1 KDRSISLSGYLHM
14 KHYGST
20 WATLRPRRRYFYIM
34 DEYEGQLHFFPD
46 ENAYIKDR
54 DPVGSLPISSS
65 AVSLSERDSRAF
77 IVHLD
82 DRKRVELE
90 AESEQSC
97 ECWLKA
103 LSNRSV
109 ARDRKESSGG
119 GGLKGDGRDR
129 SMSLPSESDHSSGV
143 ARRKLTLPSTIE
155 GVHSNA
161 TLSMLEEQLRKLVEK
176 EYETT
181 PKQRTRS
188 VPAAPIWLDDWVSNW
203 LHHQNFR
210 ASASNMDSSS
220 SSTPAETGM
229 AREEKDEDSATTS
242 PCDEDEEDS
251 QDCSTISSEN
261 ILAEELSQLRAI
273 VNRQKA
279 EISRLSRENGDLN
292 VALMEYKVRDQVSSE
307 TERNRFL
314 NGEVLRLNQRCRE
327 TEALLDNVRSQLRT
341 VTEERDQLK
350 REYASAL
357 QAAIRV
363 PVADHH
369 SFDVLQVRLYGGD
382 LHKRRVCLLVDEARK
397 DNPSLPTLHSLMMGV
412 YVDEYG
418 FRVAFIDEGLAV
430 HYMACRL
437 HEHYEERLHS
447 AMEHRQHWSDFLESN
462 AAIPLTKESRALVRR
477 GVPAS
482 LRSVVWKMLIHQQ
495 VIAAKMQHGK
505 YYYRNLCSLNGGEAD
520 RLFCST
526 HQKQINLDLLRT
538 MPSNVHF
545 LNAGCKGV
553 SQLQQVLRAFCLH
566 NGTTGYC
573 QGMNFLAA
581 TALLVVG
588 PEDAFWLLVALTEGF
603 FHESYFDESLSGAQ
617 ADQEVLKEL
626 LEQKVPALTK
636 HLEECEIDL
645 ATITLNWFIALFFD
659 AVPFKTLLRFWD
671 CFLLEGPKVL
681 FRFSIALLSLHVD
694 EILQK
699 TDTIGVMK
707 VVKAAV
713 RLSFDVDGLFKLA
726 FEDLHPFPSRAQL
739 RAKQMTYLEIL
750 QSRFN
755 QRASRMLI
763 RGDSAQSDTS
773 HQSSTTVLSD
783 GLHICDLAL
792 ASSAGRGILIAG
804 NKKSGR
810 LSTVDVHTGVMT
822 QLRVEWDCR
831 AVSVVMAGP
840 DIAFV
845 SFLSG
850 YVVAL
855 SLHGQ
860 ATVLWELKLADVAL
874 RLLYAEERIVACLA
888 NGSLTVIE
896 LHASPAMAPSSL
908 ELLHLPLGS
917 APIVDGVIY
926 GDHVWLA
933 SACKLICLHKSTL
946 SHLCTIYVACSG
958 TCTGTPFFDK
968 IVCLAASPHGVF
980 LATTH
985 STLLQLWDQ
994 SSCALLFDIATDHDH
1009 KKPSLMDVD
1018 ESREMHISSLLYS
1031 DADLWTGTSDG
1042 YIILYSVNAEKKEEN
1057 GTYSLHKY
1065 PAGTRLSA
1073 ETSPGGIKGRQG
1085 QYYIPTREET
1095 LTENDFA
1102 SAQKRFTVHIDRET
1116 NQYSVVRR
1124 SPPDS
1129 SGIDDLPSTSSPDER
1144 REEKSVKRSHSNRT
1158 VRKESAC
1165 SSRISRRRGL
1175 PKGLSIDS
1183 AVSSVFTSDLQP
1195 KRNGTGLASPGIH
1208 HPIVPSSSSHVSMDY
1223 DDLFEMYSEEGSRA
1237 HRARLGANCLGDGC
1251 SSLSAAEAVGENRT
1265 GGGEGLCDD
1274 CNVRSRRQRRR
1285 SSRSS
1290 SSRPRLR
1297 RKDLDDDPIV
1307 VAVKDDVNHNKRE
1320 ERKSESETVVCS
1332 VGLTLL
1338 MKVKISD
1345 RAVSK
1350 IVEGE
1355 INGCKIV
1362 LTCAGDYGEEE
1373 AVLKWT
1379 REKDSDLWINDPMN
1393 DPSCKRRFS
1402 RIPSVATSPPGSC

>member
-1 KDRSISLSGYLHM
+1 AKDRSVSLSGYLNM
-14 KHYGST
+14 KHYGSA
-20 WATLRPRRRYFYIM
+20 WATLRPRRRYFFIM
-34 DEYEGQLHFFPD
+34 DEAEGQLFFFSD
-46 ENAYIKDR
+46 EKEYMKVSKIILISPYVQDK
-54 DPVGSLPISSS
+54 DPVGSLPINSS

-97 ECWLKA
+97 ECWLKNVQA

-109 ARDRKESSGG
+109 DHKEGA
-119 GGLKGDGRDR
+119 GLQPQKER
-129 SMSLPSESDHSSGV
+129 SASLPSESDHSSAA
-143 ARRKLTLPSTIE
+143 ARRKLTLPATID
-155 GVHSNA
+155 GIHSNA
-161 TLSMLEEQLRKLVEK
+161 TLSMLEEQLRILVEK
-176 EYETT
+176 DYEANT

-188 VPAAPIWLDDWVSNW
+188 VPTAPIWLDDWVSNW
-203 LHHQNFR
+203 LHQQNFR
-210 ASASNMDSSS
+210 GSTANIDSTP
-220 SSTPAETGM
+220 SSTPVDTGM
-229 AREEKDEDSATTS
+229 VRERAEDSSATTS
-242 PCDEDEEDS
+242 PCDDDDDS
-251 QDCSTISSEN
+251 QECSTISSEN
-261 ILAEELSQLRAI
+261 ILTEELNQLRAI

-292 VALMEYKVRDQVSSE
+292 VALMEYKVRDSVSSE
-307 TERNRFL
+307 TDRNRFL
-314 NGEVLRLNQRCRE
+314 NSEVLRLNQRCRE
-327 TEALLDNVRSQLRT
+327 TEAVLETVRSQLRT

-357 QAAIRV
+357 Q
-363 PVADHH
+363 
-369 SFDVLQVRLYGGD
+369 
-382 LHKRRVCLLVDEARK
+382 HKRRVCLLVDEARK

-418 FRVAFIDEGLAV
+418 FRVAFLDEGLAV

-437 HEHYEERLHS
+437 HAHYEERLHS
-447 AMEHRQHWSDFLESN
+447 ALEHRQHWSDFLEAN
-462 AAIPLTKESRALVRR
+462 ATIPLTKESRSLVR
-477 GVPAS
+477 GGIPAS

-588 PEDAFWLLVALTEGF
+588 PEDAFWLLVALTEGY

-726 FEDLHPFPSRAQL
+726 FEDLDPFPSRAQL
-739 RAKQMTYLEIL
+739 RAKQLTYLEIL
-750 QSRFN
+750 QSRFS
-755 QRASRMLI
+755 QRASRMLV
-763 RGDSAQSDTS
+763 RGDSAQSDVS
-773 HQSSTTVLSD
+773 HQSSLLSD
-783 GLHICDLAL
+783 GFHICDLSL
-792 ASSAGRGILIAG
+792 AAGRGLLVAG

-810 LSTVDVHTGVMT
+810 LSSVDVQTGVMT
-822 QLRVEWDCR
+822 KLQVEWDCR
-831 AVSVVMAGP
+831 AVSVAMAGA

-855 SLHGQ
+855 SLHVQ

-874 RLLYAEERIVACLA
+874 RLLYAEERVVACLA

-908 ELLHLPLGS
+908 ELVHLPLGS

-926 GDHVWLA
+926 GESLWLA
-933 SACKLICLHKSTL
+933 SACKLICLSKSTF
-946 SHLCTIYVACSG
+946 SHVCTIYVACSG

-994 SSCALLFDIATDHDH
+994 SNCALLFDIATDHDH

-1018 ESREMHISSLLYS
+1018 DSREMHISSLLYS
-1031 DADLWTGTSDG
+1031 HASLWTGTSDG
-1042 YIILYSVNAEKKEEN
+1042 YIILYSVKEEKSEEN
-1057 GTYSLHKY
+1057 GTYSLHK
-1065 PAGTRLSA
+1065 
-1073 ETSPGGIKGRQG
+1073 
-1085 QYYIPTREET
+1085 
-1095 LTENDFA
+1095 
-1102 SAQKRFTVHIDRET
+1102 
-1116 NQYSVVRR
+1116 
-1124 SPPDS
+1124 
-1129 SGIDDLPSTSSPDER
+1129 
-1144 REEKSVKRSHSNRT
+1144 
-1158 VRKESAC
+1158 
-1165 SSRISRRRGL
+1165 
-1175 PKGLSIDS
+1175 
-1183 AVSSVFTSDLQP
+1183 
-1195 KRNGTGLASPGIH
+1195 
-1208 HPIVPSSSSHVSMDY
+1208 
-1223 DDLFEMYSEEGSRA
+1223 
-1237 HRARLGANCLGDGC
+1237 
-1251 SSLSAAEAVGENRT
+1251 
-1265 GGGEGLCDD
+1265 
-1274 CNVRSRRQRRR
+1274 
-1285 SSRSS
+1285 
-1290 SSRPRLR
+1290 
-1297 RKDLDDDPIV
+1297 
-1307 VAVKDDVNHNKRE
+1307 
-1320 ERKSESETVVCS
+1320 
-1332 VGLTLL
+1332 
-1338 MKVKISD
+1338 
-1345 RAVSK
+1345 
-1350 IVEGE
+1350 
-1355 INGCKIV
+1355 
-1362 LTCAGDYGEEE
+1362 
-1373 AVLKWT
+1373 
-1379 REKDSDLWINDPMN
+1379 
-1393 DPSCKRRFS
+1393 
-1402 RIPSVATSPPGSC
+1402 